1 MPIWFIMRKI
11 FLLTSFFIATPTL
24 ILVTII
30 FLSFLTFNQKN
41 KGILPLNFSHKVAF
55 AALPSLKNRFEDKFI
70 QKDARVEIVKQFFN
84 EYQSPLE
91 PFATK
96 IVEAADIYNIDF
108 RLLPA
113 IAMQESS
120 LCKKMPAN
128 SYNCWGFGIYG
139 GRIKMFDNYSRA
151 IDTVSK
157 TLSYEYKNKGLKTPK
172 EIASKYT
179 PSDNGKWVKAVSRFM
194 EYLQ

>member
-1 MPIWFIMRKI
+1 MRKI

-41 KGILPLNFSHKVAF
+41 KGILPLNFFRKVDF
-55 AALPSLKNRFEDKFI
+55 AVLPSLENRFEDKFV
-70 QKDARVEIVKQFFN
+70 QKDARLELVKQFFN
-84 EYQSPLE
+84 QYQSPLE
-91 PFATK
+91 PFSAK
-96 IVEAADIYNIDF
+96 IVEAADTYNIDF

-113 IAMQESS
+113 IAMQESN
-120 LCKKMPAN
+120 LCKKMPIN

-139 GRIKMFDNYSRA
+139 KKVTRFESYPEA

-157 TLSYEYKNKGLKTPK
+157 TLANNYVAGGLNTPE
-172 EIASKYT
+172 EIMKKYT
-179 PSDNGKWVKAVSRFM
+179 PSNSGGWAQSVNYFM
-194 EYLQ
+194 NLLR